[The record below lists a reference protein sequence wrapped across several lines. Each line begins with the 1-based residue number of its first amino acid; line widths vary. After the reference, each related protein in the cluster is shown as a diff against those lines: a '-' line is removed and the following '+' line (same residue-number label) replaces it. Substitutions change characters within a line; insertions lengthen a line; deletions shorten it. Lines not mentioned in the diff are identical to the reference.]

1 MGNPIGNKGLL
12 SSGCIV
18 LWVLVR
24 LGYSKA
30 ILDSSPMWEEVA
42 QFMIGVSKNINEK
55 VPSQP
60 LSPLFQQGQARVC

>member
-18 LWVLVR
+18 RWVLVR
-24 LGYSKA
+24 LSCSKA
-30 ILDSSPMWEEVA
+30 ILDSSLVWEEVA
-42 QFMIGVSKNINEK
+42 QFMIRVSNNFNEK

-60 LSPLFQQGQARVC
+60 LSPLLQRGQAEVC